1 MKSFNLIFGIL
12 ALASFIGMAYSD
24 VVGDKQNFIGYCVAT
39 ACSFVGFFVSAY
51 FKLNKHEARK
61 N

>member
-12 ALASFIGMAYSD
+12 TLVSIIGMAYSD
-24 VVGDKQNFIGYCVAT
+24 VIGDKQTFIGYCVAT
-39 ACSFVGFFVSAY
+39 ACSFVGFFVSTY
-51 FKLNKHEARK
+51 FKLNSHEARK